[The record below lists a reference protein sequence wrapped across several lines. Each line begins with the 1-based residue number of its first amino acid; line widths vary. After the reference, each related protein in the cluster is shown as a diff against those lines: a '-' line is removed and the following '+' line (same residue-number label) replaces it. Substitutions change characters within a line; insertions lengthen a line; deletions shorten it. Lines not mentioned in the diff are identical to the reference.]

1 MRSIVRSTL
10 AALALAGA
18 AYAADVHVG
27 INVGVPPPPAF
38 VIPAPPRLVAV
49 PATPVVQYAP
59 ELSVN
64 FFAYGGSYY
73 TYNDG
78 AWFVASAYNGPW
90 TYVDY
95 ARVPRPVRVVPYRYY
110 RVPPGH
116 AKRYYRHG
124 HH

>member
-64 FFAYGGSYY
+64 FFAYGG
-73 TYNDG
+73 NDG